1 MILSGFENP
10 GIFTED
16 MLRVG
21 KISQIL
27 YRNLSR
33 FSKCWSNAYLLVDG
47 WIPVAVVE
55 DDRVRSGQVDA
66 QAPGSGRQ
74 QEHKDVLSWI

>member
-1 MILSGFENP
+1 MILSGFANP
-10 GIFTED
+10 GIFDCRHARCEQNLED
-16 MLRVG
+16 PFQKFAFKMPIKL
-21 KISQIL
+21 L
-27 YRNLSR
+27 
-33 FSKCWSNAYLLVDG
+33 NAYLLVDG

-74 QEHKDVLSWI
+74 QENKDVL